1 MATAEETKA
10 TKLLLVKQRLDMMPG
25 INARDDYLEA
35 RIEAAEKELEHM
47 GAQLADDAPDDLMLL
62 VDYVAWSFS
71 NRDKAG
77 GEPEWLRQR
86 IRNKWLRT
94 GVAL

>member
-1 MATAEETKA
+1 MTTAEEIKA

-35 RIEAAEKELEHM
+35 RIEAAEEELAHM
-47 GAQLADDAPDDLMLL
+47 GAQLSDNAPDDLMLL

-77 GEPEWLRQR
+77 GQPEWLREK
-86 IRNKWLRT
+86 IRRKWIQA
-94 GVAL
+94 GVGK

>member
-1 MATAEETKA
+1 MASEDAKA
-10 TKLLLVKQRLDMMPG
+10 TKLLMVKQRLDMMPG

-35 RIEAAEKELEHM
+35 RIESAEKELARM
-47 GAQLADDAPDDLMLL
+47 GAELAEDATDDLMLL

-77 GEPEWLRQR
+77 GQPEWLREK
-86 IRNKWLRT
+86 IRRKWIQA
-94 GVAL
+94 GVGK

>member
-1 MATAEETKA
+1 MASEDEKSR
-10 TKLLLVKQRLDMMPG
+10 KLLMVKQRLDMMPG

-35 RIEAAEKELEHM
+35 RIEAAEKELARM
-47 GAQLADDAPDDLMLL
+47 GAELAEDATDDLMLL

-77 GEPEWLRQR
+77 GQPEWLREK
-86 IRNKWLRT
+86 IRRKWIQA
-94 GVAL
+94 GVGK

>member
-1 MATAEETKA
+1 MASEDAKA
-10 TKLLLVKQRLDMMPG
+10 RKLLMVKQRLDMMPG

-35 RIEAAEKELEHM
+35 RIEAAEKELARM
-47 GAQLADDAPDDLMLL
+47 GAELAEDATDDLMLL

-77 GEPEWLRQR
+77 GQPEWLREK
-86 IRNKWLRT
+86 IRRKWIQT
-94 GVAL
+94 GVGK